1 MHPEELPDGRLGE
14 LLRAAAAPGRPHE
27 LAGEDAAVAGFRRE
41 YRPVNRRRRRA
52 VALALAA
59 LAAVSAGGTA
69 YAAGTGH
76 LPEPVRAWIG
86 EDDRPSAKPADQ
98 RPSGRPRA
106 SATAG
111 PSPSVS
117 ASFVPAEACQRFLA
131 FRADPH
137 ARPVTAEERQEL
149 ARLAGGQPAIEEYCR
164 RLLGVGPSGSAAA
177 PTPGNG
183 NGNKGDGSNGSDSK
197 SNSGNGNGANNGS
210 GNGKQPSHPAHPS
223 HP

>member
-27 LAGEDAAVAGFRRE
+27 LAGEDAAVAGFRRA

-52 VALALAA
+52 IALSLAG
-59 LAAVSAGGTA
+59 LAAVSVGGTA

-76 LPEPVRAWIG
+76 LPDPVRAWIG
-86 EDDRPSAKPADQ
+86 ENDRPSTAPADQ

-106 SATAG
+106 TATAG
-111 PSPSVS
+111 PASSVT

-137 ARPVTAEERQEL
+137 ARPVAAEERQEL

-164 RLLGVGPSGSAAA
+164 RLLAVAPSGSAAV
-177 PTPGNG
+177 PTPAGSSGNG
-183 NGNKGDGSNGSDSK
+183 NGNKGDGNNGSDSN
-197 SNSGNGNGANNGS
+197 SNSGNGR
-210 GNGKQPSHPAHPS
+210 QPSHPAHPS